1 MSQSLLPSIPQCQ
14 LAESQILDLHGNTKE
29 KAIQKLTFFL
39 DQIRHKHL
47 HSLHAPAS
55 SKRLTYLPVSIITG
69 SGKHSQNG
77 PVLRTA
83 VQKTLTK
90 RQMTFRFGAG
100 KGSFL
105 VDALS
110 GIELRELRGHGDP
123 SADTTDEDYDS
134 RCAKDSKVLVK
145 RQRDRIGVGFIGGPQ
160 HDVRLVNRPKNTLL
174 TRTHQPVPEPN
185 PAPKA
190 SISAVHS
197 DRDDEATTT
206 LNEEIDGILS
216 MPTPSEAKWEE
227 EQIKDA
233 KQLSEKEASL
243 QYSLETKES
252 KILQKATEDSLH
264 SHREIEEE
272 RKKLQDILEMS
283 KREEEHNQKSEEEM
297 IEEAL
302 KLSTQD
308 NLKYTY
314 DSEDERLQLEKVL
327 AMSRNCKQE
336 DEDEGDDEEED
347 LLLLEALKESR
358 ALANNEIARTRARNE
373 SASFSMDNEFER
385 QLQIAM
391 NESNHTF

>member
-1 MSQSLLPSIPQCQ
+1 MSKSLPSIPQCQ

-110 GIELRELRGHGDP
+110 GIELRERRGHGDP

-160 HDVRLVNRPKNTLL
+160 HDVRLVNRPNNTLL
-174 TRTHQPVPEPN
+174 TRPHQPVPAPKPA

-197 DRDDEATTT
+197 DRDDEATTN

-252 KILQKATEDSLH
+252 KILQKATEDSVH

-327 AMSRNCKQE
+327 AMSRNCKQDDE
-336 DEDEGDDEEED
+336 DEDED

-358 ALANNEIARTRARNE
+358 ALANNESARTISRNE
-373 SASFSMDNEFER
+373 STSFSMDNEFER
-385 QLQIAM
+385 QLKIAM